1 VVNCAPLAQTWVL
14 LHETKWGHA
23 EVTTKDGVSLH
34 DGEWARHSIGCEFG
48 RDFLIDDVWE
58 LEGRGE
64 VHQDECVSQ
73 WWWVSNQGAMYNVI
87 Y

>member
-1 VVNCAPLAQTWVL
+1 VVNCVPLARTWVL
-14 LHETKWGHA
+14 LHETEWGRV

-34 DGEWARHSIGCEFG
+34 DGEQAKHSIGCEF
-48 RDFLIDDVWE
+48 RKDFFIDDMWE

-64 VHQDECVSQ
+64 VHWDEHVLQ
-73 WWWVSNQGAMYNVI
+73 WWWVSNWGAMYNVI